1 MNTTDKRNAAAKR
14 ECAQN
19 MSSSP
24 TPGIPGLALK
34 PGTGTVFKT
43 PVPANLEIPD
53 IDPRN
58 PVGTSAEQAAF
69 LCLRHLPSILNNWQ
83 SGTLFGL
90 TEAQISNLVGLGV
103 LEPLVH
109 GRGIQSRFALPYVQ
123 AVKQDQRKLLEI
135 TTALIQR
142 SVEKN
147 RKSKKANP

>member
-1 MNTTDKRNAAAKR
+1 
-14 ECAQN
+14 
-19 MSSSP
+19 
-24 TPGIPGLALK
+24 
-34 PGTGTVFKT
+34 
-43 PVPANLEIPD
+43 
-53 IDPRN
+53 
-58 PVGTSAEQAAF
+58 
-69 LCLRHLPSILNNWQ
+69 
-83 SGTLFGL
+83 
-90 TEAQISNLVGLGV
+90 V